1 MNGADRRQG
10 DSCDSTRV
18 RTQPQPR
25 TEIGFPR
32 VRVAYC
38 HPTQIACDDTVAYNC
53 AYPLP
58 EVLPICFLL
67 ADGNSLHDLPGD
79 ELGWCV

>member
-18 RTQPQPR
+18 RTHAEPR
-25 TEIGFPR
+25 AEIASPR

-38 HPTQIACDDTVAYNC
+38 HPTRIACDDTVAYNY
-53 AYPLP
+53 AHPLP
-58 EVLPICFLL
+58 EVQPICFPL
-67 ADGNSLHDLPGD
+67 ADGNSLHDLPGA
-79 ELGWCV
+79 ELGRCV